1 MAVPEKTVI
10 FGVDARIKILAGA
23 LLVSNVVK
31 RTLGPFGANAIL
43 EKGGR
48 ITNDGVSIAR
58 EIRSE
63 DEIEQL
69 GVAKMI
75 EVATR
80 TNDLAGDG
88 TTTAITIGGALIES
102 VSKLLTNKAVVLA
115 GVLKPSEVIQKVE
128 AERIS
133 ATEKLVAMSTK
144 ITTEDQLIAVAKVSV
159 EDDVLGTLIGKA
171 QWELGPDGYLIAE
184 ETTEPAS
191 SSERINGIRID
202 NGFSTSAVMNKPD
215 KKALEVEEVKII
227 YTSHT
232 VQSLNQIVETLQALV
247 TAGQKKVIVMARAF
261 TPQAIQECITNIE
274 KGIEIFPLNAP
285 YTDQTEVMRDLEAI
299 LGGHF
304 LPSEERS
311 LDSLQISDV
320 GMAKMVV
327 AKQWDT
333 VFTGYDDQITQDR
346 ITARVAVLEEKL
358 TASGSDFEKKLLQQR
373 IAQLKN
379 GFGLIKV
386 GAATDTERG
395 YKKDKV
401 DDAVNAV
408 RAAFQE
414 GVIPGAGQAFKTIAD
429 SLPDDSILK
438 TALAAPYLQI
448 MASAP
453 SDFVIPDW
461 VQDPV
466 KVARIA
472 LEKACS
478 VASSLATA
486 EIGIATK
493 KEKPRLMHEVDNPV
507 ENGQGMG

>member
-1 MAVPEKTVI
+1 MAVPDKVVV
-10 FGVDARIKILAGA
+10 FGSDARNKILAGG

-31 RTLGPFGANAIL
+31 RTLGPFGANALL
-43 EKGGR
+43 EKGDR

-58 EIRSE
+58 EIRSD

-69 GVAKMI
+69 GVSKMI

-88 TTTAITIGGALIES
+88 TTTAITIAGALITK
-102 VSKLLTNKAVVLA
+102 VSTLLANKAVVLA

-128 AERIS
+128 AERVAVTQS
-133 ATEKLVAMSTK
+133 LVAMATQ
-144 ITTEDQLIAVAKVSV
+144 ITTEDQLVAVAKVSV
-159 EDDVLGTLIGKA
+159 EDDELGTLIGKA

-184 ETTEPAS
+184 ETTAPES

-202 NGFSTSAVMNKPD
+202 NGFSTSAIMNKPD
-215 KKALEVEEVKII
+215 KKALEVEEAKII

-232 VQSLNQIVETLQALV
+232 VQTLNQIVATLQALV

-304 LPSEERS
+304 LPSEERA

-320 GMAKMVV
+320 GMAKLVV

-333 VFTGYDDQITQDR
+333 VFTGFDDDMTKER
-346 ITARVAVLEEKL
+346 IAARVAVLTDKL

-414 GVIPGAGQAFKTIAD
+414 GVVPGAGQALKSIGEA
-429 SLPDDSILK
+429 LPDDSILK
-438 TALAAPYLQI
+438 DALLAPYQQI

-453 SDFVIPDW
+453 SDFAVLDW

-466 KVARIA
+466 KVVRIA
-472 LEKACS
+472 LEKASS

-493 KEKPRLMHEVDNPV
+493 KEKPRLVQEVDNTPANSQDV
-507 ENGQGMG
+507 G

>member
-1 MAVPEKTVI
+1 MAVPEKIVL
-10 FGVDARIKILAGA
+10 FGSDARNKILAGA
-23 LLVSNVVK
+23 LLVSDVVK
-31 RTLGPFGANAIL
+31 RTLGPFGANALL

-69 GVAKMI
+69 GVSKII

-80 TNDLAGDG
+80 TNDIAGDG
-88 TTTAITIGGALIES
+88 TTTAITLAGALI
-102 VSKLLTNKAVVLA
+102 SKISTLLSNKAVILA
-115 GVLKPSEVIQKVE
+115 GVLKPSEVIRKVE
-128 AERIS
+128 EERVMV
-133 ATEKLVAMSTK
+133 TEKLMAMATK
-144 ITTEDQLIAVAKVSV
+144 IETEEQLIAVAKVSV
-159 EDDVLGTLIGKA
+159 EDDDLGVLIGKA
-171 QWELGPDGYLIAE
+171 QFELGADGYLIAE
-184 ETTEPAS
+184 DTTNPTS
-191 SSERINGIRID
+191 SVERINGIRID
-202 NGFSTSAVMNKPD
+202 NGFSTGAIMNKPD
-215 KKALEVEEVKII
+215 KKALEVEEVKVI

-232 VQSLNQIVETLQALV
+232 IQTLNQIVQTLQALV
-247 TAGQKKVIVMARAF
+247 TAGQKKVIIMARAF
-261 TPQAIQECITNIE
+261 TPAAIEECIENIN

-285 YTDQTEVMRDLEAI
+285 YTDQAEVMRDLEAI

-304 LPSEERS
+304 IPNEERS
-311 LDSLQISDV
+311 LDSLQLSDV
-320 GMAKMVV
+320 GMAKMIV

-333 VFTGYDDQITQDR
+333 VITGYSDPITQAR
-346 ITARVAVLEEKL
+346 IDERVALLEDKI

-408 RAAFQE
+408 RAALQE
-414 GVIPGAGQAFKTIAD
+414 GVVPGAGQALRTIAAD
-429 SLPDDSILK
+429 MPEDSILK
-438 TALAAPYLQI
+438 SALVAPYEQI

-453 SDFVIPDW
+453 SDFTIPEW

-466 KVARIA
+466 KVVRIA

-493 KEKPRLMHEVDNPV
+493 KEKPRLVQEVDN
-507 ENGQGMG
+507 GAG